1 MTNFQMEG
9 LKSSEIYGAEN
20 RGPSWDVEGYVTIS
34 QAAAEKCQEFYLSA

>member
-9 LKSSEIYGAEN
+9 LKSSEIRAEN

-34 QAAAEKCQEFYLSA
+34 QAAAEKCQECDDLSA